1 MAVNALLGVGEE
13 WEQTGSHQR
22 NDTVR
27 IFGVQMTEMTLFSQQ
42 HACD

>member
-1 MAVNALLGVGEE
+1 MGFNALLEVGEE
-13 WEQTGSHQR
+13 WEQTESHQR

-27 IFGVQMTEMTLFSQQ
+27 IFGVQMTEMALFSQQ